1 MEDKKNKIY
10 MKIKKEIVLY
20 LIFGVATTFVNILTY
35 YILETIYSI
44 PYLIANATAWFSSV
58 LFAFITN
65 KMFVFKSNNKTD
77 CDFKQREKQNGTSLF
92 STKKSRFSIVL
103 KEMGKFFSAR
113 IATGVFD
120 MVGMWLSVTIF
131 LFPEMIT
138 KVVVNVIVILL
149 NYVLSKWV
157 VFR

>member
-1 MEDKKNKIY
+1 MKDKKNKIY
-10 MKIKKEIVLY
+10 MKMKKEIVLY
-20 LIFGVATTFVNILTY
+20 IIFGVATTLVNILTY
-35 YILETIYSI
+35 YILENIYSV
-44 PYLIANATAWFSSV
+44 PYLIANATAWFTSV

-65 KMFVFKSNNKTD
+65 KLFVFKPNNKTVS
-77 CDFKQREKQNGTSLF
+77 TSGQEGKKNCEYPF
-92 STKKSRFSIVL
+92 SSKKWSFPIVL

-120 MVGMWLSVTIF
+120 MVGMWLFVTIF

-157 VFR
+157 VFH